1 MCEIEFYG
9 MIAEKLEKS
18 KDSIEIDNGI
28 AGKNVSEWILEQYPV
43 LKGMTFKCAI
53 NGVLSEKF
61 NEGQVLKI
69 AVLPPFAGG

>member
-9 MIAEKLEKS
+9 MIAEKLNKS
-18 KDSIEIDNGI
+18 KDSIHIDDGLT
-28 AGKNVSEWILEQYPV
+28 GTNVSEWILKQYPN

-53 NGVLSEKF
+53 NGVLQERFNDEK
-61 NEGQVLKI
+61 VLKI